1 MRNASTDRNEYCPRS
16 EITNTL
22 STHSSTTTTLIER
35 NVVACFREKKH
46 MNTNK
51 QENQIE
57 QTFLTKELP
66 ELGPLHARIAP
77 HFQRSEVRVRVRR
90 FLEGLLGRVERK
102 NGWQLAEEEGE
113 SGPQGMQR
121 LLNAADWDEEAI
133 RDELRGYVLE
143 HLEDKQGVLVLDETG
158 FVKKGKK
165 SAGVARQ
172 YSGTAGRREN
182 SQVGVFLL
190 YASHKGAAFIDRA
203 LYLPEEWTADRVRCR
218 EAGIPDQVE
227 FATKGALARQMLERA
242 FAAGVK
248 AGWVLADTVYGYDE
262 MRKWL
267 EDQWQ
272 PYVLAVPA
280 THQVWSGG
288 EPQEVGWL
296 AALLPPEAWVVLSAG
311 EGSQG
316 ARLYEWAW
324 MQLPYTS
331 EGKEGQHSW
340 VVVRRSLSHPEKR
353 AYYRAWGPAT
363 TPLTTLVQAAG
374 SRWKIEE
381 GYEQA
386 KGEVGLDQYEVR
398 KWRAW
403 YRFMT
408 LALLAHAFLV
418 VLRVQQQEQEQKRGS
433 SDRYYQ
439 Q

>member
-1 MRNASTDRNEYCPRS
+1 
-16 EITNTL
+16 
-22 STHSSTTTTLIER
+22 
-35 NVVACFREKKH
+35 
-46 MNTNK
+46 MNTK
-51 QENQIE
+51 EPENQIE
-57 QTFLTKELP
+57 RTLLSKEMP
-66 ELGPLHARIAP
+66 ELEQLHARIAP
-77 HFQRSEVRVRVRR
+77 HFQRSEVRTRARH
-90 FLEGLLGRVERK
+90 FLKGLLGRVERK

-121 LLNAADWDEEAI
+121 LLNAADWDEEAV
-133 RDELRGYVLE
+133 REELRGYVLE
-143 HLEDKQGVLVLDETG
+143 HLEDEQSALVIDETG

-190 YASHKGAAFIDRA
+190 YASRKGAAFIDRE
-203 LYLPEEWTADRVRCR
+203 LYLPEEWTVDRVRCR
-218 EAGIPDQVE
+218 EAGIPDQIE
-227 FATKGALARQMLERA
+227 FATKGTLAKQMLNRA
-242 FAAGVK
+242 FVAGVK
-248 AGWVLADTVYGYDE
+248 VDWVLADTVYGYEE

-267 EDQWQ
+267 EEQWQ
-272 PYVLAVPA
+272 PYVLAVPE

-288 EPQEVGWL
+288 ELQEVGRL
-296 AALLPPEAWVVLSAG
+296 AALLPVEAWVVLSAG

-324 MQLPYTS
+324 MQLPYTGL
-331 EGKEGQHSW
+331 GKEGWSSW

-353 AYYRAWGPAT
+353 AYYRAWGPAM

-398 KWRAW
+398 RWRAW

-418 VLRVQQQEQEQKRGS
+418 VLRAQQQDQEQKKGS
-433 SDRYYQ
+433 SNRYYQ
-439 Q
+439 E